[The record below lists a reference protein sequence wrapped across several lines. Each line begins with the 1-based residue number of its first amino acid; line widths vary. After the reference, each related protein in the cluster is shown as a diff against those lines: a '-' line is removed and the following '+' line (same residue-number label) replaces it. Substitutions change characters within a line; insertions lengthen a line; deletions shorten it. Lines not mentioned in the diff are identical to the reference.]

1 MQSIKLFKSS
11 LSPALLRTQKPTLTN
26 GCYGKLLMPARTGL
40 GPNNTINTSINQETD
55 QGTLAA
61 GVRVIS
67 RTRGLGSIS
76 TRLILS
82 CSNTLAIQLAGVR
95 AA

>member
-1 MQSIKLFKSS
+1 MKLFKSS
-11 LSPALLRTQKPTLTN
+11 LSQAFLRTQKPAFTN
-26 GCYGKLLMPARTGL
+26 WCISKLVMPVRTGPE
-40 GPNNTINTSINQETD
+40 PNHTINMAIDQETD

-61 GVRVIS
+61 GVRVIL
-67 RTRGLGSIS
+67 RTRELGSIS